1 MAQMYRRCKPIE
13 SDETKGYEMV
23 DFNLDGGTSGDDT
36 IYQLNQG
43 EQTLVPQEGANHR
56 CWGGN
61 ICYLISEGAYPFDIL
76 FCFKVKKKLLNLAV

>member
-43 EQTLVPQEGANHR
+43 EQTLVPQEGGKSSLLGR
-56 CWGGN
+56 E
-61 ICYLISEGAYPFDIL
+61 YMLFD
-76 FCFKVKKKLLNLAV
+76 